1 MKNYIITEGQLK
13 YILSENSDKI
23 KKGIAF
29 KITHE
34 EDQEPVYESKMMS
47 FDSEIEFESFKH
59 NLPENEEIIGII
71 DID

>member
-34 EDQEPVYESKMMS
+34 DNLEPVYESKMMT
-47 FDSEIEFESFKH
+47 FDSEVDFESFKD
-59 NLPENEEIIGII
+59 NLPEDQEIIGII

>member
-34 EDQEPVYESKMMS
+34 DNLEPVYESKMMT
-47 FDSEIEFESFKH
+47 FDSEVDFESFKD

>member
-23 KKGIAF
+23 KKGVAF
-29 KITHE
+29 KVTHE
-34 EDQEPVYESKMMS
+34 NTLEPVYESKIMT
-47 FDSEIEFESFKH
+47 FDSDVDFETFKN
-59 NLPENEEIIGII
+59 NLPEEQEIIGII

>member
-34 EDQEPVYESKMMS
+34 DNLEPVYESKMMT
-47 FDSEIEFESFKH
+47 FDSEVDFESFKD
-59 NLPENEEIIGII
+59 NLPE
-71 DID
+71 